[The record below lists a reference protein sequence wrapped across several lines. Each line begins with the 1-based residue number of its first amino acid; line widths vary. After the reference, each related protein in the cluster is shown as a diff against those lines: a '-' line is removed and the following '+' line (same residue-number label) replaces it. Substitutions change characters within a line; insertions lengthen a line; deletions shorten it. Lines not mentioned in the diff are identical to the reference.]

1 MQRTWDTKLWWVHAE
16 TMYAT
21 ALLARRT
28 GSPQL
33 TRWADRVRE
42 YTLGT
47 FPDPCGR
54 EWIQIR
60 ARDGIPLDEV
70 VALPVKDP
78 MHIARSLL
86 LLNRLEHGSTTDDH
100 MTHATT
106 TAEENLS

>member
-16 TMYAT
+16 TLYAT

-28 GSPQL
+28 GSPEIA
-33 TRWADRVRE
+33 RWAEQVRE
-42 YTLGT
+42 YTMAT
-47 FPDPCGR
+47 FPDPEGQ

-60 ARDGIPLDEV
+60 SRDGSPLDEV

-86 LLNRLEHGSTTDDH
+86 LLNALEACGES
-100 MTHATT
+100 
-106 TAEENLS
+106 